1 RQGEQRREDGRKAD
15 RAGLSPADAVR
26 SMVRPLLSALAVS
39 AILASTGT
47 VLAHPGHTHKILG
60 TVNAVTA
67 TSVEVLDRGNE
78 KTTFAITKD
87 TKIRVGNGAATIKD
101 VRTGLRIVVEA
112 EEEEDETFVALTI

>member
-1 RQGEQRREDGRKAD
+1 
-15 RAGLSPADAVR
+15 
-26 SMVRPLLSALAVS
+26 MIRPLLSALGVCAL
-39 AILASTGT
+39 LASTGT

-60 TVNAVTA
+60 TVTTVTA

-87 TKIRVGNGAATIKD
+87 TKIRVGKGAGTTKD

-112 EEEEDETFVALTI
+112 EEEDETFVALTIQLPERPAQEEAR